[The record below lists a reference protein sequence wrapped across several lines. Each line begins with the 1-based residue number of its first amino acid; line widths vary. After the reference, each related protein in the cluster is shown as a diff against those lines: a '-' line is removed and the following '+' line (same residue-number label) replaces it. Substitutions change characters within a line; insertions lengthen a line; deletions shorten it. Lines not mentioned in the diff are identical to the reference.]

1 MNENQLISII
11 IPVYNVEKY
20 LKECLDSVTNQTY
33 KNLEIILIDD
43 GSTDSSG
50 EICDEFIKKDNRIRV
65 IHKQNGGLSSARN
78 AGLDIMQG
86 EYLAFVDSDDIIDE
100 SYIQTLF
107 DMIQKYNTKISMI
120 GFCKF
125 KNIKE
130 LDEYKNQNS
139 NSKDFVLSSHD
150 IFKLSFL
157 PYNAFMTTAW
167 TNLYNKEI
175 FKNLR
180 FREGILFEDTDIYFE
195 IIETYNSSK
204 SVAFCDKKLYF
215 YRQQEDS
222 IMKKFN
228 EKKLSKIE
236 IANKFADKIVEK
248 YSDLKKYA
256 NFYKCNIALFLYT
269 EIILQNDYK
278 KYNEK
283 LKESC
288 QIVKQ
293 NFDFIFAYKINLK
306 RAILLQLFKINPK
319 LYNFIYKVFKK

>member
-1 MNENQLISII
+1 MNNPLISII
-11 IPVYNVEKY
+11 IPVYNVEIY
-20 LKECLDSVTNQTY
+20 LKECLNSVINQTY
-33 KNLEIILIDD
+33 KNLEIIVVDD
-43 GSTDSSG
+43 GSTDSCG
-50 EICDEFIKKDNRIRV
+50 KICDEFAKQDSRIKV
-65 IHKQNGGLSSARN
+65 LHQQNAGQAVARN
-78 AGLDIMQG
+78 KALDIMQG

-120 GFCKF
+120 GLCKF

-139 NSKDFVLSSHD
+139 NSKDFVLSSYE

-157 PYNAFMTTAW
+157 PYSGFMTTIW
-167 TNLYNKEI
+167 TNLYHKEI

-204 SVAFCDKKLYF
+204 SVAFRDKKLYF
-215 YRQQEDS
+215 YRQQENS
-222 IMKKFN
+222 TMKKFN

-256 NFYKCNIALFLYT
+256 NFYKCNIALVLYT
-269 EIILQNDYK
+269 EIMLQNNYK
-278 KYNEK
+278 KYSKKLEECNEIIK
-283 LKESC
+283 NNFNFISSC
-288 QIVKQ
+288 R
-293 NFDFIFAYKINLK
+293 INLK
-306 RAILLQLFKINPK
+306 RTFLLMLFKINPNF
-319 LYNFIYKVFKK
+319 YIFIYEKLKK